1 MLGDLAISDA
11 RIQSLIREK
20 DAEILKLRDRIFAIE
35 KSKVSGASSESANKI
50 IEVLREENVKLKNTI
65 SQLQTEHGSAE
76 LVASLRAENLEL
88 EQRNLQLEQENS
100 NLTTDLFNLKREF
113 EVKLS
118 VFGENA
124 KLSNITSG

>member
-35 KSKVSGASSESANKI
+35 KSKVSGDSSQSANKI
-50 IEVLREENVKLKNTI
+50 IEVLREENVKLKNLI

-76 LVASLRAENLEL
+76 LVASLKAENHDLEA
-88 EQRNLQLEQENS
+88 RNLKLEQENS
-100 NLTTDLFNLKREF
+100 DLSTELFNTRR
-113 EVKLS
+113 
-118 VFGENA
+118 
-124 KLSNITSG
+124 

>member
-76 LVASLRAENLEL
+76 LVASLRAENLDL

-113 EVKLS
+113 
-118 VFGENA
+118 
-124 KLSNITSG
+124 